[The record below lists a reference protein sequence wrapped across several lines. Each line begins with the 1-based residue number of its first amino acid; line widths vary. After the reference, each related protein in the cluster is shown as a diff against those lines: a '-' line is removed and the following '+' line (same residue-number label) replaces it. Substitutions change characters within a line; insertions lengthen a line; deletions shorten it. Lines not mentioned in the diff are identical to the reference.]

1 MKMTSRL
8 FKFLSLSTVWLWLGV
23 FALLP
28 NLALLL
34 VAFLN
39 QDETNYFVPV
49 MTLQNYLRLLDPSFL
64 SMLWS
69 SIWLAAAS
77 TFLCLL
83 VGYPFAYNVARA
95 KPEVRPFL
103 LLLVIIP
110 FWTNSLIRTFAL
122 IIILKSKGLLSN
134 LLLWLGFTSTDTS
147 FLYSNFAVFLG
158 LTYTFLPFMIL
169 PLYASIEKLDRNLL
183 LAAKDLGAGS
193 LRTFWHITLPLTMP
207 GIVAGSILVFLPGLG
222 CFYIPEL
229 LGGGTSMLLGNFIKD
244 QFLTSRDWPM
254 GAASSTLLTIILILM
269 VLIYRLVTLKIA
281 DKEDSVEP
289 VHTADNRPGNIFQD
303 NV

>member
-1 MKMTSRL
+1 MTSKL
-8 FKFLSLSTVWLWLGV
+8 FKFLSLGTVWLWLGL

-39 QDETNYFVPV
+39 QDEVNYFVPV
-49 MTLQNYLRLLDPSFL
+49 MTLQNYLRLLDPAFL
-64 SMLWS
+64 SILWGS
-69 SIWLAAAS
+69 LGLAAAS

-95 KPEVRPFL
+95 KPEIRPFL

-134 LLLWLGFTSTDTS
+134 LLLWLGVTNTDTS
-147 FLYSNFAVFLG
+147 LLYSNFAVFLG

-207 GIVAGSILVFLPGLG
+207 GIVAGCILVFLPGLG

-244 QFLTSRDWPM
+244 QFLTTRDWPM
-254 GAASSTLLTIILILM
+254 GAAASTLLTIILILM
-269 VLIYRLVTLKIA
+269 VGIYRLVTLKIA
-281 DKEDSVEP
+281 DKEDSDEP
-289 VHTADNRPGNIFQD
+289 VLSDNRSGNIFQD